1 MEFRMN
7 SVLVTGAAG
16 MIGSHLI
23 DILLESGAKV
33 IGLDSLE
40 VGSVN
45 NLPKNERFKFI
56 EGSVLDEI
64 LIEHLVNQVDGVVHL
79 ATLKKGNNLQES
91 RSTLR
96 MITKSADIIM
106 NAAWLSNKRVVLAS
120 TSDVYGYGTSFPFVE
135 TDPVSLGPFNTRR
148 WAYATA
154 KQYTEQLAF
163 DYAMDGL
170 DVRVL
175 RYFGGFSERS
185 CQGWQGGHIPIFV
198 KKILNEEVVEIH
210 GDGSQTRCVTYGADL
225 AKGTFLALT
234 AEGISGELF
243 NIGGSE
249 EISVK
254 DTALRIAEIAE
265 VKNLKMKFL
274 NTADS
279 FGTYQEIQRR
289 LPCLKKSKTLLNYY
303 PTWSFDEGIKKL
315 ISSYRS

>member
-1 MEFRMN
+1 MN

-23 DILLESGAKV
+23 DILLENGAKV

-40 VGSVN
+40 VGSAN
-45 NLPKNERFKFI
+45 NLPKHEHFKFI

-79 ATLKKGNNLQES
+79 ATLKKGNNLHES

-106 NAAWLSNKRVVLAS
+106 NSAWLSNKRVVLAS

-225 AKGTFLALT
+225 AKGTYLALT
-234 AEGISGELF
+234 TEGLSGELF
-243 NIGGSE
+243 NIGGLE

-254 DTALRIAEIAE
+254 DTALRIAKIAGCSS
-265 VKNLKMKFL
+265 LKMQFL
-274 NTADS
+274 NTAAD
-279 FGTYQEIQRR
+279 FGTYKEIQRR
-289 LPCLKKSKTLLNYY
+289 LPCLKKANLLLKYH
-303 PTWSFDEGIKKL
+303 PTWTLDAGIKKM
-315 ISSYRS
+315 IEAFRVSK